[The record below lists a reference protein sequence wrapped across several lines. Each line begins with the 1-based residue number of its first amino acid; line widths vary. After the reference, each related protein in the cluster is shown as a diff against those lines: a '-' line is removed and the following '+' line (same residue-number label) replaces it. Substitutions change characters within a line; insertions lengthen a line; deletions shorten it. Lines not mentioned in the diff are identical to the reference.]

1 MGCQRLWRLQSQ
13 AATSDRQPDPRAVTP
28 WVLDPLLILPPSR
41 RPPPP
46 PPERCSCLYTAGEKD
61 SSPSPPTARKAPGDW
76 TSSPDCRLLAL
87 KPDSSYLRR
96 RRGTFSTESLAP
108 THAPTGA
115 PSGGQHPRRRGAARE
130 ARFPSSFAAEARG
143 WERFRPARGGAR
155 LRTALEAPVATG
167 VCGSPRS
174 PLSVEE
180 QAG

>member
-1 MGCQRLWRLQSQ
+1 M
-13 AATSDRQPDPRAVTP
+13 TP
-28 WVLDPLLILPPSR
+28 WVPDPLLTLPPSR

-46 PPERCSCLYTAGEKD
+46 PPERGSRLYTAGEKG
-61 SSPSPPTARKAPGDW
+61 SSPSPSTARNAPGDW
-76 TSSPDCRLLAL
+76 TSSPDYRLLAL
-87 KPDSSYLRR
+87 KPDSSYLRG

-115 PSGGQHPRRRGAARE
+115 PSGGQRPRTRGASRE
-130 ARFPSSFAAEARG
+130 SRFPSSSAAQARG

-155 LRTALEAPVATG
+155 LRTALEALVATG